1 MTRAIKKIL
10 RDLNLLSDQMTGSQL
25 NFVKGSQRYFRRYKK
40 LSEKQLAIL
49 QDIEKQINK

>member
-10 RDLNLLSDQMTGSQL
+10 RDLNLLSDQMTQSQI
-25 NFVKGSQRYFRRYKK
+25 NFLKGSQRYFRKYKK

>member
-1 MTRAIKKIL
+1 MTIEIRKIL
-10 RDLNLLSDQMTGSQL
+10 NELNSLSDQLTQSQI